1 MIEKIRNITNK
12 KQFHIMVIVLIIL
25 ILLFFLLFTILR
37 YNVEGEKNMP
47 FMLTKISVIS
57 QSLGEDKEKEG
68 MKWAF
73 NVNETNDIYLYIEK
87 NPNYEKQ
94 ELIKS
99 IEIDSISI
107 EKMPNIG
114 ETKFYKPDAED
125 VNIMFKNTEQNE
137 ITNIEYL
144 GDTRNRF
151 KKLKN
156 FKSRRISGI

>member
-1 MIEKIRNITNK
+1 MII
-12 KQFHIMVIVLIIL
+12 VIIAVIL
-25 ILLFFLLFTILR
+25 FIVGMLILR
-37 YNVEGEKNMP
+37 YNVEGETNMP
-47 FMLTKISVIS
+47 FELTKITIVSS
-57 QSLGEDKEKEG
+57 QEGADKTATDTR
-68 MKWAF
+68 WAF
-73 NVNETNDIYLYIEK
+73 DIYQTNDIYLYIEK